1 MGVPEVAVRWLLRY
15 AENNSELAT
24 LSNVCR
30 SWRANAVAM
39 VLELAQES
47 LDSIKLEGPT
57 SMLLLP
63 SMVKCLLRSSEDDMV
78 SADTFCIAWFDPSG
92 METRAVPLTANYSD
106 DDDDSDDGLEDS
118 EPFAPQGGASYAGS
132 EEEGSRRRRG
142 RSRSPTPLL
151 AAVSA
156 GLRRVEVPTKQARCL
171 YQWNGYREAV
181 DVLRPFGYSSS
192 FVKVSFGIGTLV
204 ASWRII
210 C

>member
-63 SMVKCLLRSSEDDMV
+63 SMIKCLLRSSEDDTV

-106 DDDDSDDGLEDS
+106 DDDDSEQERQFLDDDAMAQDTSADYMEATALDDDDENKENTCPAD
-118 EPFAPQGGASYAGS
+118 QDIKRVLDDLQWAG
-132 EEEGSRRRRG
+132 
-142 RSRSPTPLL
+142 T
-151 AAVSA
+151 
-156 GLRRVEVPTKQARCL
+156 
-171 YQWNGYREAV
+171 
-181 DVLRPFGYSSS
+181 
-192 FVKVSFGIGTLV
+192 
-204 ASWRII
+204 
-210 C
+210 